1 MSELSPRVS
10 DADRDRAVH
19 ALRGHL
25 VEGRL
30 TLVEFTERVDLAL
43 RAGTAADLAQSTDSL
58 PDVGIPGARRRASWI
73 TAGLFSHI
81 VRRGRLRLPRRTF
94 VVSAFSDVDLDL
106 RSAEITSGRT
116 SIISFVLFGNVDV
129 YVPEGVAVDVSGF
142 NVFGHRREWG
152 RDAVRP
158 DAPVFRVRAFG
169 MFATVDVWRV
179 PRDVTGG
186 YREVIAAVRAEQP
199 ELQG

>member
-1 MSELSPRVS
+1 MGELSPRVS
-10 DADRDRAVH
+10 DADRERAVH

-25 VEGRL
+25 AEGRL
-30 TLVEFTERVDLAL
+30 TLAEFTERVDLAL
-43 RAGTAADLAQSTDSL
+43 RAGTAADLAESTESL
-58 PDVGIPGARRRASWI
+58 PEARAPGARRRASWL
-73 TAGLFSHI
+73 TAGVFSHI

-94 VVSAFSDVDLDL
+94 VVSAFTDIDLDL

-129 YVPEGVAVDVSGF
+129 YVPEGVAVDVSGLS
-142 NVFGHRREWG
+142 VFGHRREWG
-152 RDAVRP
+152 RDAVQP

-169 MFATVDVWRV
+169 LFATVDVWRI
-179 PRDVTGG
+179 PRDVTGRYG
-186 YREVIAAVRAEQP
+186 EMIDAVRARQP